1 MRISFKSII
10 KVLGII
16 TFIEGLFMLSCVVAA
31 LYFEEW
37 NAGGSL
43 FVTSIVCISIGF
55 VILTQLK
62 FDKIRLK
69 LRESYFIACTSWIF
83 ASLIGA
89 VPFFCSG
96 QGFSFIECYFESV
109 AGAWIQWRTGGLS
122 RRKMYL

>member
-16 TFIEGLFMLSCVVAA
+16 TFIEGLFMLPCVVAA

-37 NAGGSL
+37 KAGGSL

-83 ASLIGA
+83 ASLFLQRSG
-89 VPFFCSG
+89 VFFYRML
-96 QGFSFIECYFESV
+96 F
-109 AGAWIQWRTGGLS
+109 
-122 RRKMYL
+122 